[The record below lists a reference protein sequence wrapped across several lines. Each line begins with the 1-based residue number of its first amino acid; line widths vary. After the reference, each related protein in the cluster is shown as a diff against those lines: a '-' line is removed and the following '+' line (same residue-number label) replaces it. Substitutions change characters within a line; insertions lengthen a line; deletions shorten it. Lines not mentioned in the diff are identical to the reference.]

1 MIRWRHMQYL
11 IRLSDLLQAFQ
22 DQENI
27 IVPLMFT
34 RGKKLFERNNPLEC
48 CHEIRIGKQN
58 VHANKVYA
66 GMERQKICSPACKL
80 SDLQVSGLP
89 CPSL

>member
-27 IVPLMFT
+27 IVPLMFY
-34 RGKKLFERNNPLEC
+34 RGEKFFFVHIHILREIFENL
-48 CHEIRIGKQN
+48 
-58 VHANKVYA
+58 KVTT
-66 GMERQKICSPACKL
+66 L
-80 SDLQVSGLP
+80 
-89 CPSL
+89 